1 MKNSAVR
8 HELGLCPESAYK
20 KMIETAVENLN
31 NNAFWQSQ
39 FEQDMWIH
47 EQIEKL

>member
-20 KMIETAVENLN
+20 SMVETAVKNLN
-31 NNAFWQSQ
+31 NNEFWSAQ
-39 FEQDMWIH
+39 FAQDIWIH
-47 EQIEKL
+47 EQLENL

>member
-1 MKNSAVR
+1 MRNSAIR

-20 KMIETAVENLN
+20 TMVETAVTNLN
-31 NNAFWQSQ
+31 NDEFWNNQYQ
-39 FEQDMWIH
+39 QDMWIH

>member
-1 MKNSAVR
+1 MRNSAIR

-20 KMIETAVENLN
+20 TMVETAVKNLN
-31 NNAFWQSQ
+31 NNEFWKAQYD
-39 FEQDMWIH
+39 QDIWIH